1 MQALQFLKGISQLP
15 VQKDAASLSNRK
27 ESSVS
32 SFKTILE
39 DASQKEAPQKV
50 LHTVENAAGDEV
62 KNADV
67 PKEAKEA
74 AEVSQ
79 VKKGKQPE
87 KESEQQEYTSSLP
100 DNEKPLAAAQ
110 QSTLPAVTGEEVLFG
125 QPVEQVA
132 GKQLAVELEAGL
144 EDVTVIETAYDSHSL
159 PLEMGQ
165 EPELAAA
172 GFLSA
177 EAAQPAAADELAS
190 FSMELDRAGVP
201 EEETARADQQPF
213 NPSAAAFDAVAE
225 SAVSMQAQESSFG
238 QTEAKAGDQSR
249 QFQTE
254 ELQSLESTSKGS
266 KFTIVDNRSI
276 DAKREAA
283 KEAPVELKAESV
295 KQHGNT
301 LDITFNLNQEQ
312 ELAVT
317 AEQNIL
323 STSDQAAAGDASS
336 FQRMLSNQLLNQAPE
351 FVKAGSIILRDNDN
365 GTINLNLK
373 PEALG
378 NVKITLHVTD
388 KGIEGQIV
396 VASKEA
402 FEAFNQNM
410 DNLKQ
415 SFRQSGFDAANL
427 SLSLADGSA
436 AQGDQLAQ
444 GNARGQ
450 QRSGEDFMA
459 TRTFGGL
466 ADGDEKISSATIA
479 AAYGAG
485 GHQIDVVA

>member
-1 MQALQFLKGISQLP
+1 MQALQFLKGTNQLP
-15 VQKDAASLSNRK
+15 AQKDAVSLSNRK

-32 SFKTILE
+32 SFRTILE
-39 DASQKEAPQKV
+39 DASQKGAPQKV
-50 LHTVENAAGDEV
+50 LHTTENAAGDEV

-67 PKEAKEA
+67 PKETKEA

-87 KESEQQEYTSSLP
+87 KEFEQQEYSAPLQNS
-100 DNEKPLAAAQ
+100 EKPLAVAEHAG
-110 QSTLPAVTGEEVLFG
+110 LPVVTGEEVLFG
-125 QPVEQVA
+125 QPVEQA
-132 GKQLAVELEAGL
+132 TENLLAVELETGL
-144 EDVTVIETAYDSHSL
+144 EDVTVIETALDSRSL
-159 PLEMGQ
+159 SQDMEQ
-165 EPELAAA
+165 TAELAVA
-172 GFLSA
+172 GLPEA
-177 EAAQPAAADELAS
+177 EQPAAAVETAA
-190 FSMELDRAGVP
+190 FRTELDRVAGAG
-201 EEETARADQQPF
+201 EETARSELQPF
-213 NPSAAAFDAVAE
+213 NPSASGPDSAAE
-225 SAVSMQAQESSFG
+225 SAVSMQALESSSG
-238 QTEAKAGDQSR
+238 QTEAKADKQGR

-254 ELQSLESTSKGS
+254 ELQGPESPAKGS
-266 KFTIVDNRSI
+266 KFTIVDNRSV
-276 DAKREAA
+276 DARREAVKA
-283 KEAPVELKAESV
+283 APVELKAESV
-295 KQHGNT
+295 RQHGNT

-312 ELAVT
+312 EFVAAV
-317 AEQNIL
+317 EQNIL
-323 STSDQAAAGDASS
+323 STSDQVAAGDAST

>member
-1 MQALQFLKGISQLP
+1 MQALQFLKGTNQLP
-15 VQKDAASLSNRK
+15 AQKDAVSLSNRK
-27 ESSVS
+27 ENSVS

-39 DASQKEAPQKV
+39 DASQKGAPQKV
-50 LHTVENAAGDEV
+50 LHTAENAAGDEV
-62 KNADV
+62 KTADV
-67 PKEAKEA
+67 PKETKEA

-79 VKKGKQPE
+79 MKKGKQPE
-87 KESEQQEYTSSLP
+87 KQSEQQEYSAPLQDS
-100 DNEKPLAAAQ
+100 EKQLAVAEHTGL
-110 QSTLPAVTGEEVLFG
+110 SVVTGEEVLFG
-125 QPVEQVA
+125 QPVEQA
-132 GKQLAVELEAGL
+132 AENMLAVETEAGL
-144 EDVTVIETAYDSHSL
+144 EDVTVIETAFDSRSL
-159 PLEMGQ
+159 PQDMEQ
-165 EPELAAA
+165 TAELAVA
-172 GFLSA
+172 GLPEA
-177 EAAQPAAADELAS
+177 EQPAAAVETAA
-190 FSMELDRAGVP
+190 FRTELDRVAGAG
-201 EEETARADQQPF
+201 EETARSDLQPF
-213 NPSAAAFDAVAE
+213 NPSASGPDSAAE

-238 QTEAKAGDQSR
+238 QTEAKTGDQNR
-249 QFQTE
+249 KFQTE
-254 ELQSLESTSKGS
+254 ELQAPESPAKGS
-266 KFTIVDNRSI
+266 KFTIVDNRSV
-276 DAKREAA
+276 DAKREAVKA
-283 KEAPVELKAESV
+283 APVELKAESV
-295 KQHGNT
+295 RQHGNT

-312 ELAVT
+312 EFAAAV
-317 AEQNIL
+317 EQNIL
-323 STSDQAAAGDASS
+323 STSDQVAAGDAST

-378 NVKITLHVTD
+378 NVKITLYVTD

>member
-15 VQKDAASLSNRK
+15 AQKDAVSLSNRK

-39 DASQKEAPQKV
+39 DASRKEAPQEV

-67 PKEAKEA
+67 PKEAQET
-74 AEVSQ
+74 AEVSR
-79 VKKGKQPE
+79 VKSGNRPE
-87 KESEQQEYTSSLP
+87 KESEQQEYSAPLQDS
-100 DNEKPLAAAQ
+100 EKQLAAAEHAG
-110 QSTLPAVTGEEVLFG
+110 LPVVTGEEVLFG
-125 QPVEQVA
+125 QPVEQA
-132 GKQLAVELEAGL
+132 AENLLAVETEAGL
-144 EDVTVIETAYDSHSL
+144 EDVTVIETAFDSRSL
-159 PLEMGQ
+159 PQDRGQ
-165 EPELAAA
+165 AIELAMA
-172 GFLSA
+172 GLPAVEA
-177 EAAQPAAADELAS
+177 EQPAAAVETAA
-190 FSMELDRAGVP
+190 FRMELERAAVSG
-201 EEETARADQQPF
+201 EESTRSDQQPF
-213 NPSAAAFDAVAE
+213 IPSAAAFDAAAE
-225 SAVSMQAQESSFG
+225 SAVSMQLQESASG
-238 QTEAKAGDQSR
+238 QTDGNPGDRSR

-254 ELQSLESTSKGS
+254 ALQGPENSSRGS
-266 KFTIVDNRSI
+266 KFTIVDNRSA
-276 DAKREAA
+276 DAKREAVKA
-283 KEAPVELKAESV
+283 APVELKAESV
-295 KQHGNT
+295 RQHGNT

-312 ELAVT
+312 EFAAAV
-317 AEQNIL
+317 EQNIL
-323 STSDQAAAGDASS
+323 STSDQAAAGDTSN

-396 VASKEA
+396 VASREA